1 MIFEVQRSPLGAKIA
16 TKSGLG
22 ALESALEPSQSS
34 WRLPEGSW
42 RHLGALLAA
51 LGELLERSWEAG
63 GSKTSSGRDRGE
75 IRERSSNGPGRGRG
89 GVYTLSPWAKGVKG
103 IKGLKG

>member
-63 GSKTSSGRDRGE
+63 GSKTRSGRAQREVKQRPGE
-75 IRERSSNGPGRGRG
+75 G
-89 GVYTLSPWAKGVKG
+89 
-103 IKGLKG
+103 

>member
-1 MIFEVQRSPLGAKIA
+1 MA

-22 ALESALEPSQSS
+22 ALGSTFEPSWGS

-51 LGELLERSWEAG
+51 LGVLLERLKGPE
-63 GSKTSSGRDRGE
+63 GSTGELSESSGG
-75 IRERSSNGPGRGRG
+75 GQAAARG
-89 GVYTLSPWAKGVKG
+89 GVGEGFTPLPL
-103 IKGLKG
+103 GLKE

>member
-1 MIFEVQRSPLGAKIA
+1 MA

-22 ALESALEPSQSS
+22 ALGSTFEPSWGS

-51 LGELLERSWEAG
+51 LGVLLERPQGHESA
-63 GSKTSSGRDRGE
+63 RGE
-75 IRERSSNGPGRGRG
+75 LNESSVGDQGDLEEDQAAALG
-89 GVYTLSPWAKGVKG
+89 GVGEGFPPLSLKEQE
-103 IKGLKG
+103 GLKDSRDQRIAQVL

>member
-1 MIFEVQRSPLGAKIA
+1 MIFEVPRPLLGAKMA

-22 ALESALEPSQSS
+22 ALGSTFEPSWGS

-51 LGELLERSWEAG
+51 LGVLLER
-63 GSKTSSGRDRGE
+63 
-75 IRERSSNGPGRGRG
+75 
-89 GVYTLSPWAKGVKG
+89 
-103 IKGLKG
+103 LKGAE